1 MMISTHI
8 FIQTHSYFSFT
19 VNLTSE
25 VPGRFFRSFMIQ
37 ARRIDTDEN
46 IVQPIGKFTALDDEI
61 DAINKCINEPYGV
74 SQA

>member
-1 MMISTHI
+1 
-8 FIQTHSYFSFT
+8 
-19 VNLTSE
+19 
-25 VPGRFFRSFMIQ
+25 MIQ

-74 SQA
+74 SQAFYQVCHQKLFFLFLNQNICCDCSKEQSQ